1 MTELELKIQKAAQ
14 DYYTTGTSE
23 YTDEEFDALIDLL
36 RKEQPDSELFKV
48 GWGYKVS
55 EDSTPGTKRDHKYT
69 LIGSLDKCHNM
80 KELGSKFTDCW
91 VNASTKLDGISIVL
105 YYEEGEL
112 LYALTRGD
120 GRVGIDVT
128 DKILKI
134 DSSLGV
140 VDPTFTGAVR
150 GEILMSFKNFEKFKK
165 IHPEAKNPRNSTAGI
180 INGKDTFL
188 DLPYLSVVLYTLVHD
203 ESSEVYPNIG
213 VTRNRIQS
221 VFEIEKCLNTEVVK
235 SIDIFI
241 KPNWSDDT
249 LDEFM
254 TSLKSDLYGKYPADG
269 IVLTRYEAVN
279 EANTYTYDAI
289 AFKFPAESKITKIVD
304 IEWNM
309 SKTKFAIPRVIL
321 EPVELSG
328 TTVSACT
335 GFNAQYIRDNHLG
348 PGSMVEVCK
357 SGEIIPY
364 ILKVIGFTQ
373 EKLLEVCPECGQPLS
388 WGGVHLVCT
397 NENCCS
403 SIEQDL
409 LIWLKNLVPVDN
421 LGDTLKLKFIRQ
433 MVDSNQISD
442 CSIESVMNCKTHLD
456 ETTPSVQ
463 FNNFARMWNNLHDE
477 SVKFDLTHALIACN
491 IPRIG
496 DLTAIKFTKYSS
508 LVKDLVEKYTQ
519 EYFPWAD
526 LTNSIGDAN
535 CRSVHEHLSKL
546 KRLNLII
553 NRIKWK
559 DEHKIASKG
568 KVAITG
574 KLSVPRASFEEE
586 LRRNGWEPTET
597 INKDVKFLLTENP
610 QGQSSKNLRASKLG
624 ITKITEYDF
633 RLKYLN

>member
-23 YTDEEFDALIDLL
+23 YTDEEFDALVDLL

-69 LIGSLDKCHNM
+69 TIGSLDKCHNM
-80 KELGSKFTDCW
+80 KEIGSDFLDTRLDIS
-91 VNASTKLDGISIVL
+91 VKLDGLSIVL
-105 YYEEGEL
+105 YYENDGL
-112 LYALTRGD
+112 KYALTRGD
-120 GRVGIDVT
+120 GHTGIDVT

-134 DSSLGV
+134 NPSFSHTV
-140 VDPTFTGAVR
+140 IPFTGAIR
-150 GEILMSFKNFEKFKK
+150 GEILMTLDKFEEFKK

-180 INGKDTFL
+180 INGKDTFNDLSYL
-188 DLPYLSVVLYTLVHD
+188 DVVLYTLVHESND
-203 ESSEVYPNIG
+203 EYDELTTVNA
-213 VTRNRIQS
+213 TRNY
-221 VFEIEKCLNTEVVK
+221 
-235 SIDIFI
+235 IDILFKGNCLVVPYLDYSI
-241 KPNWSDDT
+241 PSNWD
-249 LDEFM
+249 DEFVLKMM
-254 TSLKSDLYGKYPADG
+254 TEIKNVYYGNYPADG
-269 IVLTRYEAVN
+269 LVLTKARPTCVDG
-279 EANTYTYDAI
+279 TYQYDAK
-289 AFKFPAESKITKIVD
+289 AFKFPAESKITKVIDV
-304 IEWNM
+304 EWNM
-309 SKTKFAIPRVIL
+309 SKTKYAVPRVLL

-328 TTVSACT
+328 TTVQACT
-335 GFNAQYIRDNHLG
+335 GFNAQYILDNHLG

-364 ILKVIGFTQ
+364 ILKVISSTH
-373 EKLLEVCPECGQPLS
+373 EKVPEICPECSQPLS
-388 WGGVHLVCT
+388 WNGVHLFCT
-397 NENCCS
+397 NQDCCNS
-403 SIEQDL
+403 VEQDL
-409 LIWLKNLVPVDN
+409 LIWLKNLVPLDN
-421 LGDTLKLKFIRQ
+421 LGDTLKLKFLRQ
-433 MVDSNQISD
+433 MVDSNQIVD
-442 CSIESVMNCKTHLD
+442 CSVESVMNCKTHLD
-456 ETTPSVQ
+456 ENTPSVQ
-463 FNNFARMWNNLHDE
+463 FNNFAKMWNNLHDE

-535 CRSVHEHLSKL
+535 CRSVHEHLNKL
-546 KRLNLII
+546 KRLRLII

-559 DEHKIASKG
+559 DEHKAVSKG